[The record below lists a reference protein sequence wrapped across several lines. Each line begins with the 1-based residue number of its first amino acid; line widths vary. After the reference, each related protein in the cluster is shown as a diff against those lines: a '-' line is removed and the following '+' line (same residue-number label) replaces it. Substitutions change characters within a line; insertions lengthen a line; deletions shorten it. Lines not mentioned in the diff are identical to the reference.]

1 MNRFAT
7 LIINHD
13 GHNKSLRI
21 IFTKAVILNLGSLN
35 EVRTRVLALRGLRP
49 GPLVDEATEFIYDA
63 GNIPR
68 KNFLRKLLQIF
79 AGDKLS

>member
-1 MNRFAT
+1 MMG
-7 LIINHD
+7 II
-13 GHNKSLRI
+13 KASALSLRKLL
-21 IFTKAVILNLGSLN
+21 FSDSGSLN

-79 AGDKLS
+79 TGDKLS